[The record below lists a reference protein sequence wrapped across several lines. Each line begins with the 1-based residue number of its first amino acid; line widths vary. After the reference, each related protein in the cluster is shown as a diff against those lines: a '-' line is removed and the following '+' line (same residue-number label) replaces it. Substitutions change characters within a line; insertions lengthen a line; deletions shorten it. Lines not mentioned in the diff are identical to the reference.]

1 MLDLLFVFIFV
12 LSFIWYIISIS
23 HPKKF
28 PPGPRIPLP
37 LIGDGYK
44 LGMVSHKMSIITII
58 YISIRY
64 EGGLIISVIFSNF
77 HNINCK

>member
-28 PPGPRIPLP
+28 PPGPRMPLP

-44 LGMVSHKMSIITII
+44 LGMVSHKMSIITIFGDKHLWQKFDQKI
-58 YISIRY
+58 
-64 EGGLIISVIFSNF
+64 VIFN
-77 HNINCK
+77 